1 MKKGLIRETFFW
13 DDWELLYLLFPIPFQ
28 DIWIWVSDFKKTSK
42 SQRTVIY
49 KQLNVK
55 IFMHT
60 LEPWEDIDIGLDYWL
75 RLPVLFF
82 LQERQSQRDNPVLA
96 KTYH

>member
-1 MKKGLIRETFFW
+1 
-13 DDWELLYLLFPIPFQ
+13 
-28 DIWIWVSDFKKTSK
+28 
-42 SQRTVIY
+42 
-49 KQLNVK
+49 
-55 IFMHT
+55 MHT